1 MPTISRFYGIV
12 ILMYFKNEHNP
23 PHFHV
28 KYNEY
33 LASFSILDLRMLD
46 GKLPSRVKNM
56 VLEWADL
63 HRDELMKNWNRL
75 QTTGEFEPIEPLE

>member
-28 KYNEY
+28 KYNEF
-33 LASFSILDLRMLD
+33 LAAFSISDLRLID
-46 GKLPSRVKNM
+46 GKLPNRVKNM
-56 VLEWADL
+56 VLEWADM
-63 HRDELMKNWNRL
+63 HRDELMDNWNKL
-75 QTTGEFEPIEPLE
+75 QATGEFSPIEPLE